1 MKYRFDPSDHTV
13 TCKHVLQIL
22 QFIQHFALNSLHIIT
37 KTMGFIRERAFLL
50 EEIFCSIFIIN
61 FDLFILNSGGLG

>member
-37 KTMGFIRERAFLL
+37 KTIAHYYKD
-50 EEIFCSIFIIN
+50 N
-61 FDLFILNSGGLG
+61 GLY